1 MDCPLQKR
9 SELTWEFTFCG
20 SPERLQIEWSSRVP
34 FRGAKGGNIFMHG
47 AIPLSMAALMAV
59 GIIVIGCFYL
69 VSPERISG
77 TFGLKPP
84 ASDADTRAWL
94 RPKGIRDVVSGL
106 IVLTMMLTADARLV
120 GIVLLVEAIIPLG
133 DMSIILGS
141 GGSKSRAFSI
151 HGVTCAVML
160 VVGLLLIHA
169 I

>member
-1 MDCPLQKR
+1 
-9 SELTWEFTFCG
+9 
-20 SPERLQIEWSSRVP
+20 
-34 FRGAKGGNIFMHG
+34 MHI
-47 AIPLSMAALMAV
+47 AIPFYLAALLAV
-59 GIIVIGCFYL
+59 AIIVIGCFY
-69 VSPERISG
+69 VISPERMTGS
-77 TFGLKPP
+77 FGLKPP

-94 RPKGIRDVVSGL
+94 RLKGIRDIVSGL
-106 IVLTMMLTADARLV
+106 VVLTMMLTADRRLV
-120 GIVLLVEAIIPLG
+120 GIALLVEAIMPLG

>member
-1 MDCPLQKR
+1 
-9 SELTWEFTFCG
+9 
-20 SPERLQIEWSSRVP
+20 
-34 FRGAKGGNIFMHG
+34 MHN
-47 AIPLSMAALMAV
+47 AIPLLLAALLAV
-59 GIIVIGCFYL
+59 GIIVIGGFYL

-94 RPKGIRDVVSGL
+94 RPKGTRDIVAGLVVL
-106 IVLTMMLTADARLV
+106 AMMLTADTRFV
-120 GIVLLVEAIIPLG
+120 GVALLVEAVIPFG
-133 DMSIILGS
+133 DMSVVLWS
-141 GGSKSRAFSI
+141 DGSKSRAFSV

>member
-1 MDCPLQKR
+1 
-9 SELTWEFTFCG
+9 
-20 SPERLQIEWSSRVP
+20 
-34 FRGAKGGNIFMHG
+34 MHN
-47 AIPLSMAALMAV
+47 AIPLILAALLAL

-69 VSPERISG
+69 LSPERISG

-94 RPKGIRDVVSGL
+94 RPKGIRDVAAGL
-106 IVLTMMLTADARLV
+106 IVLTMMLTADTRMV

-133 DMSIILGS
+133 DMSIVLGS
-141 GGSKSRAFSI
+141 GGSKTRAFSI

>member
-1 MDCPLQKR
+1 LAGGETF
-9 SELTWEFTFCG
+9 SECFA
-20 SPERLQIEWSSRVP
+20 S
-34 FRGAKGGNIFMHG
+34 NIALLDFLRRKHFMLN
-47 AIPLSMAALMAV
+47 AIPLILAALMAV

-94 RPKGIRDVVSGL
+94 RPKGIRDVVAGL
-106 IVLTMMLTADARLV
+106 VVLTMMLTADGRSV
-120 GIVLLVEAIIPLG
+120 GIALLVEAIIPLG

-141 GGSKSRAFSI
+141 GGSKSRALSI